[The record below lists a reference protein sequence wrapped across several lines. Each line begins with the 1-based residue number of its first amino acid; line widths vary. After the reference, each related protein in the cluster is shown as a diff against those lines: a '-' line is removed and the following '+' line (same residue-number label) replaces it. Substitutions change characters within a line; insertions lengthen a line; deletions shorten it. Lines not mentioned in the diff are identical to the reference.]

1 MNRLDRPAYRIDGG
15 WRKHNAQSH
24 SSVALSTALMH
35 WRLNCT
41 YLAGTWLSQTSLQF
55 KMGCVRM
62 KDADKLTAGPS
73 TQSIRS
79 LPTFEHIEE
88 TFDSAQDVVCFSHLR
103 WDFVYQRPQHL
114 MSRFARE
121 GRVFFFEEPLPTS
134 DEAHIKTRI
143 DDNSGVCVVTPQLPT
158 GLSWETSKSIQ
169 KRLVSVMFA
178 QCVIRN
184 CIAWYYTPMAYAFA
198 HDLPCSVVV
207 YDCMDELSLFS
218 GAPPDLVDYEAKLI
232 QNADIVFTGGLS
244 LYERKRSLHN
254 NVHAAPSSIDVEHFR
269 KARTV
274 TVDPVDQAGIKR
286 PRLGFAGVIDER
298 MDLELLATLSEQHPE
313 WQFILLGPVVK
324 IDPISLPKAK
334 NIHYFGKKLYEE
346 LPSYIGGWDVALMP
360 FAKND
365 ATRYISPTKT
375 PEYLASG
382 KPVVSTSIRD
392 VVQTYK
398 RKGLVRIADTP
409 AEFADAIQL
418 TLDEKADAERFHRWI
433 ERADQFL
440 ANTSWEKTWSQM
452 RKLIDNVIATRAP
465 HANAS

>member
-1 MNRLDRPAYRIDGG
+1 
-15 WRKHNAQSH
+15 
-24 SSVALSTALMH
+24 
-35 WRLNCT
+35 
-41 YLAGTWLSQTSLQF
+41 
-55 KMGCVRM
+55 M
-62 KDADKLTAGPS
+62 KDANKLLADPS
-73 TQSIRS
+73 TQAFRS

-88 TFDSAQDVVCFSHLR
+88 TFDSAQDLVCFSHLR

-121 GRVFFFEEPLPTS
+121 GRVFYVEEPIFTS
-134 DEAHIKTRI
+134 GEARLTMRV
-143 DDNSGVCVVTPQLPT
+143 DDNSGVCVVTPQLPA
-158 GLSWETSKSIQ
+158 GLSLAASERIQ
-169 KRLVSVMFA
+169 KQLANAMFA

-198 HDLPCSVVV
+198 HELPCSVVV
-207 YDCMDELSLFS
+207 YDCMDELSLFK
-218 GAPPDLVDYEAKLI
+218 GAPPDLVEHETKLI

-254 NVHAAPSSIDVEHFR
+254 NVHPAPSSIDVEHFR

-298 MDLELLATLSEQHPE
+298 MDLDLLATLSEEHPE

-324 IDPISLPKAK
+324 IDPATLPKAE
-334 NIHYFGKKLYEE
+334 NIHYLGKRLYEE
-346 LPSYIGGWDVALMP
+346 LPSFIGGWDVALMP

-398 RKGLVRIADTP
+398 RQGLVRIADTP
-409 AEFADAIQL
+409 AEFADAIRR
-418 TLDEKADAERFHRWI
+418 TLDEKADAGRFAKWI

-452 RKLIDNVIATRAP
+452 RKLIDNAIATRLTT